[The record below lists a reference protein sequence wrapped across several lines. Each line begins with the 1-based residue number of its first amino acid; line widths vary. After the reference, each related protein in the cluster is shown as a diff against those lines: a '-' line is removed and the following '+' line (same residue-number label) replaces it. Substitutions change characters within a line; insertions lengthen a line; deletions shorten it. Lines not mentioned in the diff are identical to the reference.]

1 MLFVNYI
8 RNTSKKIDNLWQS
21 KDKKYSN
28 IKFGC
33 ALSFFCALIF
43 ICGYH
48 FNTGQ
53 GIIRIIVQ
61 LVCGYLAF
69 IFLFATILGGITYK
83 YINNSSTKYKLV
95 YISIFKIILLSF
107 IICII
112 PFLIVMKVLELFVG
126 SRAKKLDNVFNVL
139 YLVLIE
145 FFIVIF
151 VLWRPNVFFSF
162 YIESII
168 EKLVKNSKNLNYNF
182 IIISIF
188 IFMIV
193 VECLLLLKILIGF
206 IKYLKTR
213 NKEKGLNNNLEKY
226 LNYDLEYLK
235 VSIWKLMLLTLI
247 LVILSAMIFTN
258 GLFGEFSNEI
268 KDSCTLITLIMLYLD
283 KRNSWNKSL
292 DSSEPLQ

>member
-1 MLFVNYI
+1 MFFIDYI
-8 RNTSKKIDNLWQS
+8 RNTSKKIDDLWQS
-21 KDKKYSN
+21 KDEKYGD
-28 IKFGC
+28 IKFVC
-33 ALSFFCALIF
+33 ALSLFCALIF

-95 YISIFKIILLSF
+95 YIRIFKIVLLSF

-112 PFLIVMKVLELFVG
+112 PFLIVMKVLEIFVG

-139 YLVLIE
+139 CLVVIE
-145 FFIVIF
+145 LIVIF
-151 VLWRPNVFFSF
+151 VLWRPNVFFSV

-168 EKLVKNSKNLNYNF
+168 EKLIMNSKNLNYNF

-193 VECLLLLKILIGF
+193 VECLLLLKILIRF

-213 NKEKGLNNNLEKY
+213 NKEKGLDNNLVKY

-247 LVILSAMIFTN
+247 LVILSAMVFTN
-258 GLFGEFSNEI
+258 GLFCKFSNEI

>member
-21 KDKKYSN
+21 NDKRYGN

-33 ALSFFCALIF
+33 ALSMFCALIF
-43 ICGYH
+43 IFGYY

-83 YINNSSTKYKLV
+83 YINNNSTKHKLV
-95 YISIFKIILLSF
+95 YISIFKIILLLF

-112 PFLIVMKVLELFVG
+112 PFLIFIKVLELFAG
-126 SRAKKLDNVFNVL
+126 LRAKKIDNLLNIL

-145 FFIVIF
+145 LIVIF
-151 VLWRPNVFFSF
+151 VLWRPNVFLSV

-168 EKLVKNSKNLNYNF
+168 ENIVKNPENLKYKF

-188 IFMIV
+188 ILMISF
-193 VECLLLLKILIGF
+193 ECLLLLKIIIRI

-213 NKEKGLNNNLEKY
+213 NKEKGLDNNLVKY
-226 LNYDLEYLK
+226 LNYDLEYIK

-268 KDSCTLITLIMLYLD
+268 KDSCTLITLIILYLD

>member
-8 RNTSKKIDNLWQS
+8 RSISEKIDNLWQS
-21 KDKKYSN
+21 KDKKYGN

-33 ALSFFCALIF
+33 ALSLFCALIF
-43 ICGYH
+43 ICGYL

-53 GIIRIIVQ
+53 GNIRVIVQ

-83 YINNSSTKYKLV
+83 YINNSFTKYKLV
-95 YISIFKIILLSF
+95 YIIIFKIILLLF

-112 PFLIVMKVLELFVG
+112 PFLIFMKVLELFAG
-126 SRAKKLDNVFNVL
+126 LRAKKLDNLLNVL
-139 YLVLIE
+139 YLILIE
-145 FFIVIF
+145 LIVIF
-151 VLWRPNVFFSF
+151 VLWRPNVFFSV

-168 EKLVKNSKNLNYNF
+168 EKFVKNSKNLNYNF
-182 IIISIF
+182 IIIAIF
-188 IFMIV
+188 ILMISF
-193 VECLLLLKILIGF
+193 ECLLLLKVIISI

-213 NKEKGLNNNLEKY
+213 NKEKGIDNNLAKY

-258 GLFGEFSNEI
+258 GLFCKFSNEI

>member
-1 MLFVNYI
+1 MFFVDYI
-8 RNTSKKIDNLWQS
+8 RNTSKKIDDLWQS
-21 KDKKYSN
+21 KDEKYGN

-33 ALSFFCALIF
+33 ALSLFCALIF
-43 ICGYH
+43 ICGYN

-95 YISIFKIILLSF
+95 YISIFKIILLLF

-112 PFLIVMKVLELFVG
+112 PFLIFMKVLELLAG
-126 SRAKKLDNVFNVL
+126 LRAKKLDNLLNVL
-139 YLVLIE
+139 YLILIE
-145 FFIVIF
+145 LIVIF
-151 VLWRPNVFFSF
+151 VLWRPNVFFSV

-168 EKLVKNSKNLNYNF
+168 EKIVKNSKNLNYDF

-188 IFMIV
+188 ILMISF
-193 VECLLLLKILIGF
+193 ECLLLLKIIISI

-213 NKEKGLNNNLEKY
+213 NKEKGIDNNLAKY

-258 GLFGEFSNEI
+258 GLFCKFSNEI

>member
-1 MLFVNYI
+1 MFFADYI
-8 RNTSKKIDNLWQS
+8 RNTSKKIDDLWQS
-21 KDKKYSN
+21 KDKKYGN

-43 ICGYH
+43 ICGYY

-53 GIIRIIVQ
+53 GIIRFIVQ

-69 IFLFATILGGITYK
+69 IFLFATILGGITYN
-83 YINNSSTKYKLV
+83 INNSSKKYKLV
-95 YISIFKIILLSF
+95 CISIFKIILWLF

-112 PFLIVMKVLELFVG
+112 PFLIVMKVLELSVG

-139 YLVLIE
+139 YLVFIE
-145 FFIVIF
+145 FFVVIF
-151 VLWRPNVFFSF
+151 VLWRPNLFLSV

-168 EKLVKNSKNLNYNF
+168 KKLVNNSENLNYNF

-193 VECLLLLKILIGF
+193 VECLLLLEIIIRI

-213 NKEKGLNNNLEKY
+213 NKEKGLDNNLAKY

-247 LVILSAMIFTN
+247 LVILSAMISTN
-258 GLFGEFSNEI
+258 GLFGKFSSEI
-268 KDSCTLITLIMLYLD
+268 KDSCTLITLFMLYLD

>member
-8 RNTSKKIDNLWQS
+8 RSISEKIDNLWQS
-21 KDKKYSN
+21 KDKKYGN

-33 ALSFFCALIF
+33 ALSLFCALIF
-43 ICGYH
+43 ICGYL
-48 FNTGQ
+48 FNTGK
-53 GIIRIIVQ
+53 GNIRVIVQ

-83 YINNSSTKYKLV
+83 YINNSFTKYKLV
-95 YISIFKIILLSF
+95 YIIIFKIILLLF

-112 PFLIVMKVLELFVG
+112 PFLIFMKVLELFAG
-126 SRAKKLDNVFNVL
+126 LRAKKLDNLLNVL
-139 YLVLIE
+139 YLILIE
-145 FFIVIF
+145 LIVIF
-151 VLWRPNVFFSF
+151 VLWRPNVFFSV

-168 EKLVKNSKNLNYNF
+168 EKFVKNSKNLNYNF
-182 IIISIF
+182 IIIAIF
-188 IFMIV
+188 ILMISF
-193 VECLLLLKILIGF
+193 ECLLLLKVIIS
-206 IKYLKTR
+206 INKYLKTR
-213 NKEKGLNNNLEKY
+213 NKEKGIDNNLAKY

-258 GLFGEFSNEI
+258 GLFCKFSNEI